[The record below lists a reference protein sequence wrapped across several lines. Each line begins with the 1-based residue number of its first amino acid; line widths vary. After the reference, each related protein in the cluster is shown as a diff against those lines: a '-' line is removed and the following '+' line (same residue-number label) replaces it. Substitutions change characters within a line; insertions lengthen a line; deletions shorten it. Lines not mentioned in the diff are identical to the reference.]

1 MWASSLRNR
10 REREVESE
18 DEEASEQRGFRVG
31 VDLCLGVIDTT
42 NVKRI
47 EKGKKETIRK
57 A

>member
-18 DEEASEQRGFRVG
+18 DKEASEQRGFRVG